1 MKLKLLR
8 LIKKA
13 VMYLLQFGYRV
24 LCMFIPVSDKKIV
37 FMSFHGRGYGD
48 NPKAIY
54 EEMKK
59 DEKFKD
65 YTFVWVLRNL
75 QETPKGSIGVH
86 YMRWSYF
93 VAMSR
98 GLGDV
103 YKRQIL

>member
-8 LIKKA
+8 LIKK
-13 VMYLLQFGYRV
+13 VMLYLLQIGYRV

-59 DEKFKD
+59 DERLRIIHLFGFYEIFKKHLKAQSVFIICD
-65 YTFVWVLRNL
+65 GHILLRWL
-75 QETPKGSIGVH
+75 QVNT
-86 YMRWSYF
+86 
-93 VAMSR
+93 
-98 GLGDV
+98 GL
-103 YKRQIL
+103 